1 MTTQRTG
8 EKYIIRRLSETPEE
22 RGVCGW
28 RKTLITHDDTPVAN
42 VSHLRIDDSKKHY
55 HREMTEYYYVL
66 DGGGTIWLDGETRE
80 ISKGDLVVIKPGVWH
95 TSDGE
100 MNVLILG
107 VPAGERSDVWFE

>member
-1 MTTQRTG
+1 MTTQKAG
-8 EKYIIRRLSETPEE
+8 EKYIIRRLDETPEE

-28 RKTLITHDDTPVAN
+28 RKTLITNDDTPVAN
-42 VSHLRIDDSKKHY
+42 VSHLRIHDSKKHY

-66 DGGGTIWLDGETRE
+66 EGGGTIWLDGETRE
-80 ISKGDLVVIKPGVWH
+80 IAAGDLVVIKPGVWH

-107 VPAGERSDVWFE
+107 VPAGERTDVWFE